1 MQQLNY
7 RHFTFRELLRQR
19 RLAEKALWRNPNA
32 EQVGQIICRIDKE
45 LEKRREIQFFN
56 AAQIILDVNLKD

>member
-19 RLAEKALWRNPNA
+19 KLAEKALWRNRNP